1 MHCPGI
7 YMQLRRICCPIGK
20 TGRKALTMAETK
32 VTVGRYINVE
42 FTLRVPDLNE
52 TDGPYLLAEDLGDMI
67 SRAVH
72 DLEPDAEQAQAIF
85 ANLKHKMNE
94 LLLFAD
100 NDYPE
105 AKR

>member
-1 MHCPGI
+1 M
-7 YMQLRRICCPIGK
+7 
-20 TGRKALTMAETK
+20 ETNIR
-32 VTVGRYINVE
+32 VGRYINVE
-42 FTLRVPDLNE
+42 FTLRVPDLSE

-72 DLEPDAEQAQAIF
+72 DLDPDRDQALAIY

-94 LLLFAD
+94 LMLFAD
-100 NDYPE
+100 NEYPE

>member
-1 MHCPGI
+1 
-7 YMQLRRICCPIGK
+7 
-20 TGRKALTMAETK
+20 MAETR

-42 FTLRVPDLNE
+42 FTLRVPDLSE

-72 DLEPDAEQAQAIF
+72 ELDPDRDQALAIY
-85 ANLKHKMNE
+85 ANLKHKINE
-94 LLLFAD
+94 LLLFSD